1 MKMQDKDLDE
11 LFNAKLK
18 GLEVEPSADV
28 WNKIA
33 PAIAGNGNKKKSLA
47 IYWQIAASI
56 TVLLTAGLLFRP
68 HTEKIALHGQYNGH
82 EVAVVKPVQPATDE
96 FDSSTT
102 HTADVLYHQTAVNS
116 SAMRHDK
123 APEVGNSINQ
133 DVNNYRDSIQRL
145 AVIKP
150 ENVVKPERKDQIIA
164 PVAPVNTIADVTTP
178 KENTTKPLAIAA
190 IPEQKNSEIKK
201 KKRIHTLGD
210 LFNVV
215 IAKVDKRENKVIEFS
230 DDDDDD
236 AFTISGVNLGPLKV
250 KKQN

>member
-1 MKMQDKDLDE
+1 MKMQDEDLDE

-18 GLEVEPSADV
+18 GLEVEPSAVV
-28 WNKIA
+28 WDKIA
-33 PAIAGNGNKKKSLA
+33 PAISGDGNKKKSLA
-47 IYWQIAASI
+47 IYWQIAASVV
-56 TVLLTAGLLFRP
+56 VLLTAGLLFRP
-68 HTEKIALHGQYNGH
+68 SPEKIALHGQYNGH

-102 HTADVLYHQTAVNS
+102 HTADALYHQTAVNS
-116 SAMRHDK
+116 SAIHHDK
-123 APEVGNSINQ
+123 APEVNNNISQ
-133 DVNNYRDSIQRL
+133 DMTSYRDSIQHL
-145 AVIKP
+145 A
-150 ENVVKPERKDQIIA
+150 VVKPENIVKPERQDQIINTT
-164 PVAPVNTIADVTTP
+164 APVNTIADVTTP

-201 KKRIHTLGD
+201 KKKIHTLGD